1 MSEETE
7 EIIEKVVAL
16 APGLT
21 MALYPQESEEPVQR
35 RRGPDPLAG
44 LRTWVPRTR
53 LGKMVRE
60 GQILTYEEAVE
71 TGFPIREVEIVDA

>member
-35 RRGPDPLAG
+35 RRGPDPTSRIEDMG
-44 LRTWVPRTR
+44 P
-53 LGKMVRE
+53 
-60 GQILTYEEAVE
+60 
-71 TGFPIREVEIVDA
+71 

>member
-7 EIIEKVVAL
+7 EIIEKAVVL

-21 MALYPQESEEPVQR
+21 MALYPQASEEPVQR

-60 GQILTYEEAVE
+60 GQILTYEEAIE
-71 TGFPIREVEIVDA
+71 TGYPIRRL

>member
-21 MALYPQESEEPVQR
+21 MALYPQ
-35 RRGPDPLAG
+35 
-44 LRTWVPRTR
+44 
-53 LGKMVRE
+53 
-60 GQILTYEEAVE
+60 
-71 TGFPIREVEIVDA
+71 IRELYKGVVARSTSRIEDMGP